1 MSQRSEKVSYKK
13 LAGVS
18 EKAKKTKKADS
29 AESSKKIDPVDSL
42 SDENLVPECPSCQ
55 VLANLVRT
63 MYKKQGELEKEV
75 ENLKEKFEEGS
86 AVQVAAVQAVDSS
99 EVDEMAQRIR
109 DLEKKMEERTNR
121 QLRQTLVFRKIQESS
136 EEKT

>member
-1 MSQRSEKVSYKK
+1 MSQRSEKV
-13 LAGVS
+13 AGVS

-75 ENLKEKFEEGS
+75 ENLKDNIHDLADIPPDQQRLFFAGKQLEDGHKLRDYAIFRES
-86 AVQVAAVQAVDSS
+86 TLHLVLR
-99 EVDEMAQRIR
+99 AQ
-109 DLEKKMEERTNR
+109 TA
-121 QLRQTLVFRKIQESS
+121 
-136 EEKT
+136 